1 MSKTIA
7 IVIKPGTPQAVE
19 ALERL
24 VKVAPGHRF
33 IMEAQ
38 GHHAVEDLPVGI
50 DRLAAKDIENQADL
64 MVVFGGDGTLIHA
77 ASLLQSRAVPI
88 LGVNVG
94 YIGFMTDVAIDE
106 VERSIGAALAGELAV
121 TERMRLDVV
130 LRFKDR
136 EPIHRLILNDA
147 VLSLRQLS
155 RLASYRV
162 TVGDELMTTMR
173 GDGVI
178 VSTPTGSTAYAMA
191 AGGSIL
197 SPTLRAIA
205 VTPINPHQLTQRQM
219 ILDAEQT
226 VTLSLDTETQVVATL
241 DGQTAHSFNAED
253 LMLVRKADVPLRLF
267 EVPWRSYFETLRT
280 KLDWGNS

>member
-1 MSKTIA
+1 MGKTIA
-7 IVIKPGTPQAVE
+7 IVIKPGTPQAVG

-24 VKVAPGHRF
+24 VKVAQGNRF
-33 IMEAQ
+33 IMEDQ
-38 GHHAVEDLPVGI
+38 GHHAVKELPVGI
-50 DRLAAKDIENQADL
+50 DRVAAKDIEDQADL

-77 ASLLQSRAVPI
+77 AALLQSRAVPI
-88 LGVNVG
+88 LGINAG

-121 TERMRLDVV
+121 VERMRLDVV
-130 LRFKDR
+130 LELKGR

-197 SPTLRAIA
+197 SPKLRAIA

-219 ILDAEQT
+219 ILDADQT

-241 DGQTAHSFNAED
+241 DGQTANSFNAED
-253 LMLVRKADVPLRLF
+253 VMLVRKADVPLRLF

>member
-1 MSKTIA
+1 MGKTIA
-7 IVIKPGTPQAVE
+7 IVIKPGTPQAVG

-24 VKVAPGHRF
+24 VKVCPGHRF

-38 GHHAVEDLPVGI
+38 GHHAVSDLPVGI
-50 DRLAAKDIENQADL
+50 ERVEAKETEDLADL

-106 VERSIGAALAGELAV
+106 VERSIGAALAGELAIM
-121 TERMRLDVV
+121 ERMRLDVV
-130 LRFKDR
+130 LEFKDR

-197 SPTLRAIA
+197 SPKLRAIA

-253 LMLVRKADVPLRLF
+253 AMLIRKADVPLRLF

-280 KLDWGNS
+280 KLDWGNA

>member
-1 MSKTIA
+1 MGKTIA
-7 IVIKPGTPQAVE
+7 IVIKPGTPQAVD

-24 VKVAPGHRF
+24 VKAAPGQRF
-33 IMEAQ
+33 IMEDQ

-50 DRLAAKDIENQADL
+50 DRVAAKDIETLAGL

-77 ASLLQSRAVPI
+77 AALLQSRAVPI
-88 LGVNVG
+88 LGINAG

-106 VERSIGAALAGELAV
+106 VERSIGAALAGEL
-121 TERMRLDVV
+121 TIMERMRLDVV
-130 LRFKDR
+130 LEFKDR

-178 VSTPTGSTAYAMA
+178 ISTPTGSTAYAMA

-197 SPTLRAIA
+197 SPKLRAIA

-219 ILDAEQT
+219 ILDADKT
-226 VTLSLDTETQVVATL
+226 VALSLDTETQVVATL
-241 DGQTAHSFNAED
+241 DGQTAHSFNAQD
-253 LMLVRKADVPLRLF
+253 VMLVRKADVPLRLF

-280 KLDWGNS
+280 KLDWGNA